1 MSALVQ
7 SVHAL
12 VFALASA
19 AFAHFGVVLKDA
31 PCHRTDQAVRRIAVV
46 AAAPAS
52 ASAARATP
60 CPLAKHVVQA

>member
-1 MSALVQ
+1 MSVFVQ
-7 SVHAL
+7 SMHAV

-31 PCHRTDQAVRRIAVV
+31 PCHKTEQAVRRIAVV
-46 AAAPAS
+46 AVAPPQPS
-52 ASAARATP
+52 HATP